1 MNKVILSCA
10 IWLLTSAF
18 ASAQSPTIADLKP
31 DTIKLTTGYSM
42 KFHSAILNEDRTIM
56 VSVPE
61 GYETSNKKYPVVY
74 ILDAQWNFNHA
85 SQNLAWLSSPDN
97 KVIPQ
102 SIVVGI
108 SSGGDEREHNL
119 TPTIGSGN
127 GGGADSLYMFI
138 KKEVIPFVEQNYRT
152 YNYRILGGAS
162 YGGLFVM
169 NAFVKDPLY
178 FNGYIAMSPSMWWDN
193 QIALQNTEKLLSK
206 STQLPT
212 RLFITLANEGESMGV
227 DSLASLLKKYSTKQL
242 VWRYDKHP
250 DEIHNTINYKG
261 IWDGVK
267 FIFSNWSYPLVDF
280 ATAENPFTVPSKNE
294 TVSNPKIKKASSA
307 DLINYSGLYKD
318 SYGRLISIEK
328 LSNYLMIS
336 YNNLSSINLY
346 PESKN
351 RFFIKKE
358 TADNDLHLKNALIE
372 FEFSAKDSLTM
383 FANGVRYFSAKKV
396 IPSPLISLSEK
407 SMSEYIGNYVASLA
421 SYNFQISK
429 VNNSLMIST
438 GGNTAKLYP
447 IATNKFF
454 LQITG
459 LDLEATFSKDDS
471 GKISKVYI
479 SRNGE
484 MLMTA
489 NKSE

>member
-1 MNKVILSCA
+1 MNKVILSYA
-10 IWLLTSAF
+10 IWLLASPF
-18 ASAQSPTIADLKP
+18 ASAQTKTIADLKP
-31 DTIKLTTGYSM
+31 DTIKVTTGYSM
-42 KFHSAILNEDRTIM
+42 NLHSDILNQDRTIM

-61 GYETSNKKYPVVY
+61 GYATSNKKYPVVY

-85 SQNLAWLSSPDN
+85 AQNLAWLASKDCEL
-97 KVIPQ
+97 IPQ

-108 SSGGDEREHNL
+108 SSGGEKREHDL
-119 TPTIGSGN
+119 TPTQGSGN

-138 KKEVIPFVEQNYRT
+138 KKEVIPFIEQNYRT
-152 YNYRILGGAS
+152 YNYRILGGVS

-280 ATAENPFTVPSKNE
+280 ATAEKPFTVSSKYE
-294 TVSNPKIKKASSA
+294 TVVNPKIIKVPTEN
-307 DLINYSGLYKD
+307 LINYSGLYKD
-318 SYGRLISIEK
+318 SYDQIISIQK
-328 LSNYLMIS
+328 LSNALIIS
-336 YNNLSSINLY
+336 YNCLPPLTLY
-346 PESKN
+346 SESKN
-351 RFFIKKE
+351 NFFIKKE
-358 TADNDLHLKNALIE
+358 TALNELHLRNALIQ

-383 FANGVRYFSAKKV
+383 YANGITYFTAKKV
-396 IPSPLISLSEK
+396 IPSPLISLSDQ
-407 SMSEYIGNYVASLA
+407 SMSEYLGNYVASSP
-421 SYNFQISK
+421 SYNFQIYK
-429 VNNSLMIST
+429 DNNSLMIST
-438 GGNTAKLYP
+438 DLKKSKMYP

-454 LQITG
+454 IQISG
-459 LDLEATFSKDDS
+459 LDLKVEFTKDNS
-471 GKISKVYI
+471 GKIAKVYI

-484 MLMTA
+484 MIMTA
-489 NKSE
+489 SKSN

>member
-18 ASAQSPTIADLKP
+18 ALAQSPTIADLKP
-31 DTIKLTTGYSM
+31 DTIKVTTGYSM

-56 VSVPE
+56 ISVPE
-61 GYETSNKKYPVVY
+61 GYATSNKKYPVVY
-74 ILDAQWNFNHA
+74 ILDAQWSFNHA

-108 SSGGDEREHNL
+108 SSGGDKREHNL

-193 QIALQNTEKLLSK
+193 QIALKNTEKLLAK
-206 STQLPT
+206 SAQLPT

-261 IWDGVK
+261 MWDGVK

-280 ATAENPFTVPSKNE
+280 SSAEKPFTVPSKDKA
-294 TVSNPKIKKASSA
+294 VANPKIAKVSTAN
-307 DLINYSGLYKD
+307 LINYSGLYHD

-328 LSNYLMIS
+328 LQNSLVIS
-336 YNNLSSINLY
+336 CDSLPSFTVY

-351 RFFIKKE
+351 KFFIKTE
-358 TADNDLHLKNALIE
+358 TALNDMHLKSALIQ
-372 FEFSAKDSLTM
+372 FEFSPKDSLTM
-383 FANGVRYFSAKKV
+383 CANGITYFGAKK
-396 IPSPLISLSEK
+396 IISSPLISLSEPSK
-407 SMSEYIGNYVASLA
+407 KEYVGNYIASIP
-421 SYNFQISK
+421 SNNFKISI
-429 VNNSLMIST
+429 VNNSLMISAGMAT
-438 GGNTAKLYP
+438 SKMYA

-454 LQITG
+454 IRISGLNLEITF
-459 LDLEATFSKDDS
+459 TKDDS
-471 GKISKVYI
+471 GKIDKVYI
-479 SRNGE
+479 SKDGE

-489 NKSE
+489 NKSN

>member
-1 MNKVILSCA
+1 MNKVIISCA
-10 IWLLTSAF
+10 IWLLTSG
-18 ASAQSPTIADLKP
+18 SALAQTPTVADLKP
-31 DTIKLTTGYSM
+31 DTIKVTTGYSM
-42 KFHSAILNEDRTIM
+42 NLHSKILNQDRTIM

-61 GYETSNKKYPVVY
+61 GYATSYKKYPVVY

-85 SQNLAWLSSPDN
+85 SQNLAWLASKDCDF
-97 KVIPQ
+97 IPQ

-108 SSGGDEREHNL
+108 CSGGEKREHDL
-119 TPTIGSGN
+119 TPTQGSGN

-138 KKEVIPFVEQNYRT
+138 KKEVMPFIEQNYRT
-152 YNYRILGGAS
+152 YNYRILGGVS

-193 QIALQNTEKLLSK
+193 QIALKNTEELLSK
-206 STQLPT
+206 NTGLPT
-212 RLFITLANEGESMGV
+212 RLYITLANEGESMGV
-227 DSLASLLKKYSTKQL
+227 DSLAALLKKYSPKQL
-242 VWRYDKHP
+242 AWKYDKHL
-250 DEIHNTINYKG
+250 DEVHNTINYKSL
-261 IWDGVK
+261 WDGAK
-267 FIFSNWSYPLVDF
+267 FVFSKWSYPLVDF
-280 ATAENPFTVPSKNE
+280 ATEENPFTVPSKNG

-328 LSNYLMIS
+328 SSNYLMIS
-336 YNNLSSINLY
+336 YNNLSSMNLY
-346 PESKN
+346 PESRN

-383 FANGVRYFSAKKV
+383 YANGITYFSAKKV